1 MILRDKVL
9 CRIIPIWA
17 VHFPSYMTKNNGN
30 KTNISHVFFTKLS
43 QIASMPGPQENF
55 IKLDRKINKQL
66 NKCNIF
72 ARELDK
78 DNKTLINY
86 YDFIY
91 HKNLTCPMYKGW
103 EKWHIRYG
111 SC

>member
-1 MILRDKVL
+1 MGCPFSLVYDKEQWKQDQYL
-9 CRIIPIWA
+9 TR
-17 VHFPSYMTKNNGN
+17 
-30 KTNISHVFFTKLS
+30 FFTKLS